1 MLPVPIGLTSTYCEA
16 SPKSIGAAEALDDDE
31 DDTEVALDEGWG
43 SLLELGW
50 GWLSSGLFWCLIG
63 SLWLAGSCFFISSTL
78 STLNHL
84 EADHET
90 LTNHCQNYFIL
101 KYFHRSGDDFW
112 CFRNYFTQVKTIFSN
127 VCPGWV
133 SVCNWVRGKREQMMN
148 GDVWLRSP
156 VLVTVAARTC
166 WV

>member
-16 SPKSIGAAEALDDDE
+16 SPKSIGAAEALDE

-50 GWLSSGLFWCLIG
+50 GWLSSGFFWCLIG

-90 LTNHCQNYFIL
+90 LTNHWQNYFIL

-112 CFRNYFTQVKTIFSN
+112 CFKIISHKYKLKLF
-127 VCPGWV
+127 
-133 SVCNWVRGKREQMMN
+133 
-148 GDVWLRSP
+148 
-156 VLVTVAARTC
+156 LVTSAQVECQFVTECERRESRWWSGMCGSDPGYPWLLLPAL
-166 WV
+166 V